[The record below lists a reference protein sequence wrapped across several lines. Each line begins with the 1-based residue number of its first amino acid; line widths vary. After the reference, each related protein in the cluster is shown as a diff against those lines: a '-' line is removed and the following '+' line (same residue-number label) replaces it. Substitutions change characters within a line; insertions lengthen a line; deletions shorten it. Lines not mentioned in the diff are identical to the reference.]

1 MIITLLSDFGQQD
14 SAPGI
19 AKGILLKR
27 LPKASLV
34 DLSHDIAPHHL
45 LQCCYFLKSSYTYFP
60 ENTIHLSLFDLFSRK
75 SVSGALLAK
84 VDGQF
89 IISADNGLLPM
100 TFGDGL
106 QDVFPVIEPSG
117 SFPEWVE
124 NIASFL
130 QEWEQNDFSI
140 QGLEATNAF
149 EHPYPFEPYTTE
161 NSISCQII
169 HIDRFGNVVL
179 NLTKAIFEA
188 QRKGRKF
195 SIAFSRN
202 NVISQ
207 ISQHYSDVPEG
218 EKLCLFNMGGFM
230 EIAVNKGSAAQ
241 LFGFSLMREQQLLY
255 QKIKIDFL

>member
-1 MIITLLSDFGQQD
+1 MIITLLSDFGHQD
-14 SAPGI
+14 GAAGI
-19 AKGILLKR
+19 AKGILLKQ
-27 LPKASLV
+27 LPDAVLV

-45 LQCCYFLKSSYTYFP
+45 LQCCYFLKSSYTYFS
-60 ENTIHLSLFDLFSRK
+60 EKTIHLSLFDLFSRK
-75 SVSGALLAK
+75 PPSGALLAK
-84 VDGQF
+84 VDNQF

-100 TFGDGL
+100 TFGAGL
-106 QDVFPVIEPSG
+106 KDVFPIIEPADN
-117 SFPEWVE
+117 FPEWVE
-124 NIASFL
+124 KVAGFL
-130 QEWEQNDFSI
+130 QTWEQKGFSLH
-140 QGLEATNAF
+140 GLESTNVF

-179 NLTKAIFEA
+179 NLSKATFEA

-195 SIAFSRN
+195 SIFFSRN
-202 NVISQ
+202 NAIHQ

-241 LFGFSLMREQQLLY
+241 LFGFSLMREKQLLY